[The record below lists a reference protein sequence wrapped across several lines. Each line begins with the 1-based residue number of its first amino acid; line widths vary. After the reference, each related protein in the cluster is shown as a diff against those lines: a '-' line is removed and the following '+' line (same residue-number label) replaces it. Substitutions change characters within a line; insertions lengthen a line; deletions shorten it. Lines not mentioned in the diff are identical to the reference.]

1 VTAQLPHG
9 SEVEARPM
17 GRFDR
22 LVHRVL
28 RGILE
33 GFCRI
38 FWRLEVQGRDRLP
51 VAGPFILA
59 PVHRSNVDFAIA
71 GAAVPRV
78 MRFMAKNS
86 VWKYPRFGRFLERM
100 GTFPVDRSRADRGAL
115 RNCER
120 ALAQGDPVVMFP
132 EGRRREGDEVVDLLE
147 GPAWVACRNRVPI
160 VPVGLG
166 GTDRAMPIGSKVI
179 RPVKLRVVIGE
190 PIFPDVPV
198 EGRVPRGAVA
208 ELTEQLRLALQQR
221 YDEARNA

>member
-1 VTAQLPHG
+1 MSSSGRHG
-9 SEVEARPM
+9 GSVEAQSMR
-17 GRFDR
+17 RIDR
-22 LVHRVL
+22 VVHLVL

-33 GFCRI
+33 GFCRV
-38 FWRLEVQGRDRLP
+38 FWRLRVEGRERLP
-51 VAGPFILA
+51 VAGPFVLA

-78 MRFMAKNS
+78 MRFMAKDS
-86 VWKYPRFGRFLERM
+86 IWKYPRFGRFLERM
-100 GTFPVDRSRADRGAL
+100 GTFPVDRTRADRNAL

-132 EGRRREGDEVVDLLE
+132 EGRRREGDEVAEVLD

-166 GTDRAMPIGSKVI
+166 GTDRVMPIGAKVI
-179 RPVKLRVVIGE
+179 RPVRIRVVIGE
-190 PIFPDVPV
+190 PIFPDVPL

-208 ELTEQLRLALQQR
+208 ELSEQLRVAVQER
-221 YDEARNA
+221 YDEARGT